1 MQLEYIN
8 RLRAPPLRNRIIRER
23 EREKKKDKR
32 EKRKNNLLFSNFF
45 LSLQITNMNM
55 DANLSVN
62 NNK

>member
-8 RLRAPPLRNRIIRER
+8 RLRAPPLRNRIIR